1 MPKLLQSTWFRRQS
15 IFPEFRGSEENFLTT
30 SRMNQALNPHLEQKF
45 WSRFD
50 SIPLFSSLDWTKQ
63 LYNATLESSNWKFS
77 DLGLKTPTAETQL
90 EFEETPI

>member
-15 IFPEFRGSEENFLTT
+15 ILPEFRGSEENFLTT

-45 WSRFD
+45 WSPFD
-50 SIPLFSSLDWTKQ
+50 SIPLFSSPDWTKQ
-63 LYNATLESSNWKFS
+63 LYNATLECSNWKFS